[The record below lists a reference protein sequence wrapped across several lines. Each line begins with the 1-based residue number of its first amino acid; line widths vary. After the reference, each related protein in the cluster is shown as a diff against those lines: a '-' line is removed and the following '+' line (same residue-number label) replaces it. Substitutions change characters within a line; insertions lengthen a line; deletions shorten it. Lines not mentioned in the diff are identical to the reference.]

1 MRQKNNSFHI
11 ILCALIILVLQTSL
25 LAEKKKKA
33 PVQKAK
39 PTVAAKEIKEEKK
52 EEPKKASIASPLGN
66 FQKTNDPT
74 YIESAS
80 LTLRSQDRTFI
91 YTGGV
96 KVTRGDLTLTAQEL
110 EGNYTEQNEIK
121 ILTAKKNV
129 VIIKGD
135 SIRASGER
143 AVYDAATA
151 IVTLTENPQV
161 TQGESQLLADII
173 KIYVNEDRSEAE
185 GNVRMKVVKEAATP
199 VPAPQ

>member
-1 MRQKNNSFHI
+1 MRVYFKQLITGILLISTLNSG
-11 ILCALIILVLQTSL
+11 L
-25 LAEKKKKA
+25 LAEKKKNELS
-33 PVQKAK
+33 QKSGS
-39 PTVAAKEIKEEKK
+39 AAANSKIKEEAKND
-52 EEPKKASIASPLGN
+52 EPKKASIASPLGN
-66 FQKTNDPT
+66 FQKTDDPT

-121 ILTAKKNV
+121 VLTAKKNV

-135 SIRASGER
+135 SIRATGEK

-161 TQGESQLLADII
+161 TQGESQLLADLI

-185 GNVRMKVVKEAATP
+185 GNVRMKVVKEQITP
-199 VPAPQ
+199 APAPQ